1 MSSPSSFWR
10 RYRHP
15 WIWMFVIVVAFQV
28 FRGSIADALIFG
40 SFAGLAILSQS
51 GRREQFLRQIP
62 HVTRKQVLIG
72 VAGLAV
78 VMTALPRHSV
88 AYGLLF
94 LLIGCYVILTSWYAD
109 SGAKERR
116 NLPVSRATVLW
127 RTYGIAL
134 CLWELAANILGQLNN
149 TLSEF
154 PTISVLVDP
163 MLDHPLGKAGFV
175 LLWLMSGVGF
185 MRLWRVR

>member
-1 MSSPSSFWR
+1 
-10 RYRHP
+10 
-15 WIWMFVIVVAFQV
+15 MFVIVVAFQV

>member
-1 MSSPSSFWR
+1 MSSPSSLWR

-62 HVTRKQVLIG
+62 RVTRKQVLIG

-78 VMTALPRHSV
+78 LMTALPRHSV

-94 LLIGCYVILTSWYAD
+94 LVIGCYVILTSWYAD

-163 MLDHPLGKAGFV
+163 LLDHPLGKAGFV

>member
-1 MSSPSSFWR
+1 
-10 RYRHP
+10 
-15 WIWMFVIVVAFQV
+15 MFVIIVSFQV
-28 FRGSIADALIFG
+28 FRGSAGDALIFAI
-40 SFAGLAILSQS
+40 FAALTILSQH
-51 GRREQFLRQIP
+51 GKPEQFLPTIP
-62 HVTRKQVLIG
+62 KVHRKQVIIG
-72 VAGLAV
+72 VATLAV
-78 VMTALPRHSV
+78 LMTAIPRHTA
-88 AYGLLF
+88 AYGLMF
-94 LLIGCYVILTSWYAD
+94 VAIGAYVVATNWYAD
-109 SGAKERR
+109 SGKKERR
-116 NLPVSRATVLW
+116 NLPVARATVIW

-134 CLWELAANILGQLNN
+134 CVWELAANILGQLNN

>member
-51 GRREQFLRQIP
+51 GRREQFLHQIP
-62 HVTRKQVLIG
+62 RVTRKQVLVG

-94 LLIGCYVILTSWYAD
+94 LVIGCYVILTSWYAD

-163 MLDHPLGKAGFV
+163 LLDHPLGKAGFV

>member
-28 FRGSIADALIFG
+28 FRGSIADALIFS

-51 GRREQFLRQIP
+51 GRREQFLHQIP
-62 HVTRKQVLIG
+62 RVTRKQVLIG

-94 LLIGCYVILTSWYAD
+94 LVIGCYVILTSWYGD

-163 MLDHPLGKAGFV
+163 LLDHPLGKAGFV